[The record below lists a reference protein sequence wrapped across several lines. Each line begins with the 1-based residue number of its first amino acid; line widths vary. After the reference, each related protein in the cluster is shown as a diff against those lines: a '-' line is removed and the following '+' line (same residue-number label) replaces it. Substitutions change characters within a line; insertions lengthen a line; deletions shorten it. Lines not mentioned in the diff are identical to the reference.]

1 VIGGIVLD
9 ASALGDLAENRTPYA
24 AELVDTAIA
33 NLRVVCVPATAL
45 MECWAQ
51 SPDEAQTFLA
61 MFTGLSVVVVDV
73 ADEATAIDA
82 GALAAASGQ
91 ASAAAGTMHAVLLAR
106 TRKWPVLTWNPQAI
120 WALDPD
126 VIVESLS

>member
-1 VIGGIVLD
+1 VIGGLVLD

-51 SPDEAQTFLA
+51 SPEQSQTFLA

-73 ADEATAIDA
+73 ADETTAIDA
-82 GALAAASGQ
+82 GALAAEAGQ
-91 ASAAAGTMHAVLLAR
+91 PKAPAGTMHAVLLAR
-106 TRKWPVLTWNPQAI
+106 TRKWPILTWHPQAV

-126 VIVESLS
+126 VAVESLR